1 MFERCMKN
9 KCKTCPDAYTCD
21 LIERFETK
29 VVLSFKPFLDINEI
43 LERKK
48 NGDKSR
54 KRYIYF

>member
-1 MFERCMKN
+1 MYERCMKN

-21 LIERFETK
+21 LIERFEQE
-29 VVLSFKPFLDINEI
+29 VVLKSKPFLDIKEI
-43 LERKK
+43 MEKKK